1 MYVCNDFK
9 LKELV
14 LNDFL
19 SSKSIYLRHGSGLHS
34 TVSEAD
40 PKSMQFF
47 PPFLGEGLAQVLTR
61 VFKPPAQLALQSDHL
76 VHSV

>member
-34 TVSEAD
+34 TVSEVD

-47 PPFLGEGLAQVLTR
+47 PPF
-61 VFKPPAQLALQSDHL
+61 
-76 VHSV
+76 